1 MFDYL
6 RATIA
11 RIWPVGLLLIAMSAI
26 QSGASLAKT
35 LFPLAGAS
43 GTTSVRLILAA
54 VILLVIFRP
63 WRRRIPAAA
72 WRAIVIYGLALGAM
86 NFLFYQALA
95 RIPLGITVA
104 LEFTGPLMVA
114 LFSSRRALDLVWVAV
129 AVVGLGVLLWPGDSA
144 TGNLDWVGVA
154 CALGAGSCWA
164 LYILFGQ
171 KAGSMYGMHSA
182 VLGVTIAAIA
192 IAPIGIW
199 LEGPVLFS
207 PPVLMV
213 GFGVAVLSTA
223 LPYTLEMIAL
233 PRLPTATFGTLMSLE
248 PAFGALSGL
257 LFLGQTLSL
266 WQWLA
271 IGAVMMASVGTTL
284 LPGGQ
289 SQPASEKATVSS
301 D

>member
-1 MFDYL
+1 MLDNF
-6 RATIA
+6 RVTAA
-11 RIWPVGLLLIAMSAI
+11 RIWPVGLLLIAMGGI
-26 QSGASLAKT
+26 QSGAALATT
-35 LFPLAGAS
+35 LFSLAGAA
-43 GTTSVRLILAA
+43 GTTSVRLVLAA
-54 VILLVIFRP
+54 AVLLTIFRP
-63 WRRRIPAAA
+63 WRQRIPAQA
-72 WRAIVIYGLALGAM
+72 WPAIAIYGVALGAM

-114 LFSSRRALDLVWVAV
+114 LFSSRRTRDLIWIVLAM
-129 AVVGLGVLLWPGDSA
+129 AGLGVLLWPGGGSA
-144 TGNLDWVGVA
+144 TTGLNWIGVA

-182 VLGVTIAAIA
+182 VLGVTIAAIVV
-192 IAPIGIW
+192 APVGIW
-199 LEGPVLFS
+199 MKGTVLLSTPVLIIG
-207 PPVLMV
+207 L
-213 GFGVAVLSTA
+213 GVAVLSTA

-233 PRLPTATFGTLMSLE
+233 PRLSTVTFGTLMSLE

-257 LFLGQTLSL
+257 LFLGQTLSV

-271 IGAVMMASVGTTL
+271 IATVMTASIGTTL
-284 LPGGQ
+284 SPSGSGH
-289 SQPASEKATVSS
+289 ETS